1 VRKIILSIVPVMA
14 LMASPS
20 AYDQGKKLYFAKG
33 CNGCHGVSAA
43 GTNLYPPLAYRR
55 KEFLTYKLKRLR
67 SKQGDT
73 QLAQM
78 MIPFA
83 MALSDAQIDAVT
95 TFLSDYHEN
104 SKEKYSPDDSGTGG
118 GSS

>member
-1 VRKIILSIVPVMA
+1 MA
-14 LMASPS
+14 APS
-20 AYDQGKKLYFAKG
+20 AYDQGKKLYFSKG

-43 GTNLYPPLAYRR
+43 GTNIYPSLAYRR
-55 KEFLTYKLKRLR
+55 KAFLAYRLKQLR
-67 SKQGDT
+67 SKQGNT

-83 MALSDAQIDAVT
+83 MGLNDAQIDALT
-95 TFLSDYHEN
+95 TFLSDYHETDN
-104 SKEKYSPDDSGTGG
+104 KKKYTPDDSNTGD